1 MTVQGL
7 SFISSA
13 PSAESTLPP
22 LQPGCRIV
30 VTIPAK
36 DEEAYILPCLRALL
50 AQRQLDGAPLDRCL
64 YAVLVLA
71 NNCTDQTALLAR
83 RLARDEPGFQLFV
96 VERDFPRSEARVGLA
111 RKIMMD
117 AAALALPEE
126 GIIATTDADTRV
138 DEYWIAAT
146 LRAFDRG
153 ARAVGG
159 RIVVPPSP
167 RSGYRRTH
175 LQDVTYR
182 SLVSLL
188 ESMVDPDPD
197 DPWPR
202 HFQHY
207 GPSLAVSRAAYLACG
222 GMPPLAAIED
232 AAFGWALERIDVSFV
247 HDPSV
252 KVFTSDRDSERIA
265 GVAFSSSLREWT
277 RMATEAREPAVIGLA
292 HALQLIKW
300 KVALRRA
307 YRDRRVT
314 GLPALESL
322 TQHLG
327 ISLDALQRTI
337 GLAPSFGSLY
347 LDLRNRIVNQPGFSD
362 RTYGEAI
369 AELRRFTRGGRGGR
383 SSSKRPAG
391 NDRSG
396 ARVRGTRLSA
406 AG

>member
-1 MTVQGL
+1 M
-7 SFISSA
+7 
-13 PSAESTLPP
+13 
-22 LQPGCRIV
+22 
-30 VTIPAK
+30 
-36 DEEAYILPCLRALL
+36 
-50 AQRQLDGAPLDRCL
+50 DGRPLDRRL
-64 YAVLVLA
+64 YAVIVLA
-71 NNCTDQTALLAR
+71 NNCSDQTALLAR
-83 RLARDEPGFQLFV
+83 RLGRDEPGFQLFV
-96 VERDFPRSEARVGLA
+96 VERDFPPSEASVGLA

-117 AAALALPEE
+117 AAALALPER

-138 DEYWIAAT
+138 DEKWIAAT

-232 AAFGWALERIDVSFV
+232 AAFGWALERIDVGFV
-247 HDPSV
+247 HDPAV
-252 KVFTSDRDSERIA
+252 KVFTSDRDSERIK

-277 RMATEAREPAVIGLA
+277 NMATEARQPAVIGLE

-307 YRDRRVT
+307 YHEQRVT

-322 TQHLG
+322 AMHLQTN
-327 ISLDALQRTI
+327 LNALQGSI
-337 GLAPSFGSLY
+337 ASAPSFGSLY
-347 LDLRNRIVNQPGFSD
+347 LDLRERIVHAPGFSD
-362 RTYGEAI
+362 RTYSEAI
-369 AELRRFTRGGRGGR
+369 SELRRFTNGGRAVR
-383 SSSKRPAG
+383 WSSIHPAG
-391 NDRSG
+391 NCPSD
-396 ARVRGTRLSA
+396 AHLRGRHLPV